1 MKIFL
6 EPRRCSDYTV
16 PVSRRIVINLYS
28 ISFLLC
34 LILKCI
40 KIPHRKCLADLFYLQ
55 NNQNA
60 CSFIHFI
67 VNHVSIYNKNGMFSF
82 TTKFYF
88 RIQPLAQSDKLK
100 PREKSE
106 VKKECLGLIGQ
117 SPGGNPQGYKKGLDL
132 IQQNTGT
139 RRLPVFCQ
147 RSGPNQQNKE
157 IH

>member
-1 MKIFL
+1 MDNLKPREKSDVNKECLGLIGQSPGGNPQGYKKGLDLIQQNTGTRRLPVFCQRSGPNQQNKEIHWMKIFL

-67 VNHVSIYNKNGMFSF
+67 VIHVSIYNKNGMFLF

-88 RIQPLAQSDKLK
+88 RI
-100 PREKSE
+100 
-106 VKKECLGLIGQ
+106 
-117 SPGGNPQGYKKGLDL
+117 
-132 IQQNTGT
+132 
-139 RRLPVFCQ
+139 
-147 RSGPNQQNKE
+147 
-157 IH
+157 